1 MSDSPFDKMI
11 KLIDTSD
18 AFKEIK
24 SKKDKVIIVDDS
36 IIEIDG
42 VKYRRR
48 EQKPLSRGA
57 GKMVMMAM
65 ALAGVSYGES
75 NYKRSRPHVN
85 IVEEYKLILQK
96 KSELGRPD
104 RDWVVNQFNYLYEK
118 I

>member
-1 MSDSPFDKMI
+1 MSDSPFDKMV

-24 SKKDKVIIVDDS
+24 SKEDKVIIVDDS
-36 IIEIDG
+36 VIEINEI
-42 VKYRRR
+42 KYRRR

-57 GKMVMMAM
+57 SKMMMMAM
-65 ALAGVSYGES
+65 AIGGVSYGGS
-75 NYKRSRPHVN
+75 NYKRPRPNVDL
-85 IVEEYKLILQK
+85 VEEYKLILQK
-96 KSELGRPD
+96 KSQLGRSD